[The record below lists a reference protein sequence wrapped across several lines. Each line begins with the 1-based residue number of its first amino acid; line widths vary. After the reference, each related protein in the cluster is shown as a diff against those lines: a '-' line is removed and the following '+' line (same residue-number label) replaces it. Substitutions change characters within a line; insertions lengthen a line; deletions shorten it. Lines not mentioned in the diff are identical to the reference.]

1 MGIKNIGQVIY
12 TLRKAKGIT
21 QEELANNVGIS
32 MQAVSKWEC
41 GGVPDTELLPVI
53 ADYFKVSIDTLFG
66 RDISDYGDAY
76 TAAMKKLASIEP
88 ENRISELFGL
98 IWRLQNALIGKT
110 NPSDIIKPP
119 GISKEDNFIPYSR
132 VLWDSGIS
140 LLNISKNSPYALIM
154 PDSDERSGKL
164 LDSIDYIPL
173 FKMLSEQDAFDSLIL
188 LYKKDKKAF
197 TPKLLE
203 KSLNI
208 TIERAQEIINSLSK
222 FNFIGATEIEVDDEL
237 QYVYTLRHNPEFLAF
252 LTFANEIIVPPNN
265 FYIAHHGRNKP
276 YLS

>member
-1 MGIKNIGQVIY
+1 MGIKNIGEVIY

-53 ADYFKVSIDTLFG
+53 ADYFEVSIDTLFG
-66 RDISDYGDAY
+66 RDIGDYGDAY

-88 ENRISELFGL
+88 EKRFDECFKLLWI
-98 IWRLQNALIGKT
+98 IQNAMIGRYDIKEIT
-110 NPSDIIKPP
+110 PFEKVSSDTQ
-119 GISKEDNFIPYSR
+119 SYSQVR
-132 VLWDSGIS
+132 WDSGTS
-140 LLNISKNSPYALIM
+140 MFDLCKRSPYALFM
-154 PDSDERSGKL
+154 PESDERSNWL
-164 LDSIDYIPL
+164 LNGIDYVSL
-173 FKMLSEQDAFDSLIL
+173 FKILSEQDAFDALIL

-208 TIERAQEIINSLSK
+208 TVERAQEIINSLK
-222 FNFIGATEIEVDDEL
+222 QYHFLTTTEIEVDDEL
-237 QYVYTLRHNPEFLAF
+237 QYVYTIRDNPEFLAF
-252 LTFANEIIVPPNN
+252 LTFAHEIIISPNN
-265 FYIAHHGRNKP
+265 FYIFHGGRNEP